1 VVDDRGEQVGGGSVC
16 TPVGLAVRT
25 AGYLVME
32 GVWEG
37 SDAARGWWDERGSAA
52 GGGVAEWEM
61 GGGEH
66 TVGWQ

>member
-1 VVDDRGEQVGGGSVC
+1 MLLEGGG
-16 TPVGLAVRT
+16 
-25 AGYLVME
+25 M
-32 GVWEG
+32 
-37 SDAARGWWDERGSAA
+37 RGATRR